1 MCRAGKRLSKCAL
14 LGRILGMDFPIE
26 KVRAL
31 RAYCKQCASG
41 MKGRPEHADY
51 DNAAKL
57 CEQLVAVMESAT
69 PAEPTTPRK
78 KKQEGASNA

>member
-1 MCRAGKRLSKCAL
+1 MH
-14 LGRILGMDFPIE
+14 FPIE

-31 RAYCKQCASG
+31 RAYYKQCATG
-41 MKGRPEHADY
+41 MKGRPEYADY

-57 CEQLVAVMESAT
+57 CEQLASAMESAA

-78 KKQEGASNA
+78 KKQEGATNA